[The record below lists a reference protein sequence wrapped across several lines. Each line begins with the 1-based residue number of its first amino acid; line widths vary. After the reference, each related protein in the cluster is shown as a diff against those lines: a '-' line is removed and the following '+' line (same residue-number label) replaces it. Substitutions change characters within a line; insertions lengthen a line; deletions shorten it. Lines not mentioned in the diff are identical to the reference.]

1 MRWTAGVVAL
11 FLLIPTAWADTLT
24 GRVVKVYDG
33 DTITLLIDHTQYKIR
48 LAGIDAPE
56 RKQAFGNASR
66 KHLAS
71 MVADRVV
78 RVEWDKKDR
87 YKRYVGKVWIDGKDA
102 NLEQIR
108 GGMAWHFKRYER
120 EQSVEDRRTYAE
132 AEKRARAQR
141 VGLWQEEAL
150 APWEWRKRTKR

>member
-1 MRWTAGVVAL
+1 MQRLATL
-11 FLLIPTAWADTLT
+11 FVLVLLVPSSWADSLS

-33 DTITLLIDHTQYKIR
+33 DTITLLIDRTQYRIR

-56 RKQAFGNASR
+56 HKQAFGNASR
-66 KHLAS
+66 RHLAS

-87 YKRYVGKVWIDGKDA
+87 YQRYVGKVWIDGKDA

-108 GGMAWHFKRYER
+108 TGMAWHFKRYEA
-120 EQSVEDRRTYAE
+120 EQSPEDRRVYAQ
-132 AEKRARAQR
+132 AEKDARSR
-141 VGLWQEEAL
+141 RIGLWQEEAL
-150 APWEWRKRTKR
+150 APWEWRKANQR